1 MFKAIGSLFR
11 VANNV
16 AVGTE
21 ILSEVYV
28 DFARVGKEY
37 ATGYAQELSHKN
49 KQAEEARQL
58 LRSQGVIEAAPTQ
71 APALPK
77 P

>member
-49 KQAEEARQL
+49 KQAEAARQL
-58 LRSQGVIEAAPTQ
+58 LRDQGVIEAPAPVPQLTNN
-71 APALPK
+71 
-77 P
+77 